1 MTLKRVL
8 RPVLALVLA
17 LSCLLCAACST
28 PRVAMTVGDKDYEMG
43 DYLAYLYLTV
53 YSNYYYQYYAQY
65 QGLDSTGWNYGD
77 STQSITLSEYIQYAT
92 QDSIFYQRALELMM
106 KEEGIEWDAE
116 ELATVE
122 QQLKSASLT
131 QDQFIDYG
139 FTNDRYINAYK
150 ALSLNE
156 MSLFNGRYNK
166 GGTQEVPEEDI
177 RTYFDENY
185 LSYFIIEESLV
196 DSSGNDLSDEKI
208 DGFKSIM
215 GKVVDAFNA
224 YSDEE
229 KTIEN
234 FQVLY
239 RQYLTDKEELEEK
252 LESDSDSSQ
261 TTTDSSTTGSTT
273 TTAATTTT
281 TVATTTTTTAATT
294 TTATGTGTTT
304 TTTGTSDTTD
314 DTDDD
319 AEEEKTLD
327 RTDAVIENVDE
338 ELVKAIQGIEEGA
351 IDLVTYKKS
360 GTTETLAV
368 IFRLDPEAQRGKDD
382 DGNDVDYYEDSRDQT
397 LQLLKY
403 DAFTEEVEARVKVL
417 RKSAVL
423 NDRAFKSVE
432 MEKLF
437 GLDD

>member
-1 MTLKRVL
+1 MTLKRLL
-8 RPVLALVLA
+8 RPVLALVLVLA
-17 LSCLLCAACST
+17 CLLCAACST
-28 PRVAMTVGDKDYEMG
+28 PKVAMKVGDKDYEMG
-43 DYLAYLYLTV
+43 DYLAYLYLTIS
-53 YSNYYYQYYAQY
+53 SNYYYQYYAQY

-106 KEEGIEWDAE
+106 KEEGISWDAE

-122 QQLKSASLT
+122 QQLKSANLT

-139 FTNDRYINAYK
+139 FTNERYIAAYK

-166 GGTQEVPEEDI
+166 GGTQEVAEEEI

-185 LSYFIIEESLV
+185 LSYFIIEKSLA
-196 DSSGNDLSDEKI
+196 DSSGNDLSDDEI
-208 DGFKSIM
+208 DGFKAIM
-215 GKVVDAFNA
+215 GKVVSAFNA

-229 KTIEN
+229 KTVEN
-234 FQVLY
+234 FQKLY

-252 LESDSDSSQ
+252 LDSDSDQSSS
-261 TTTDSSTTGSTT
+261 TTTDSSSTGSTT
-273 TTAATTTT
+273 TAAATTTT
-281 TVATTTTTTAATT
+281 TVATTTTTT
-294 TTATGTGTTT
+294 TATATGTTT
-304 TTTGTSDTTD
+304 TTTGTSGTTGS
-314 DTDDD
+314 TDDD
-319 AEEEKTLD
+319 AEEEETLD
-327 RTDAVIENVDE
+327 RTDAVVKNTDE

-360 GTTETLAV
+360 GTTDTLAV

-382 DGNDVDYYEDSRDQT
+382 DGNDIDYYEESRDQT

-403 DAFTEEVEARVKVL
+403 DAFTEDVEARVKVL
-417 RKSAVL
+417 RESATL

-432 MEKLF
+432 LSKMF
-437 GLDD
+437 GLSD